1 MLCGIVEKIMKEKGL
16 NQEQLAPKMNVHSG
30 TISDL
35 KMGRIKKPSFELM
48 VKIADALNASLDDFK

>member
-1 MLCGIVEKIMKEKGL
+1 MWNKVEKIMKQKGL
-16 NQEQLAPKMNVHSG
+16 NQEQLAKKMNVHSG

-48 VKIADALNASLDDFK
+48 VKIANALEISLDDFK